1 MEKMTL
7 EEAVKILENGK
18 TSIKLISDCAD
29 SEYLGQAFNIIIDN
43 AKYGH
48 TRPEP
53 KQTSSGLTAFEYT
66 RLISWMKDLNREPAI
81 TAFTSGACRD
91 AGRAFEKYLGGGRDE
106 RADS

>member
-1 MEKMTL
+1 MSKKIRGALARGYCTKRNENKVLDVDLIEDMVLEIEKL
-7 EEAVKILENGK
+7 
-18 TSIKLISDCAD
+18 S
-29 SEYLGQAFNIIIDN
+29 
-43 AKYGH
+43 
-48 TRPEP
+48 RPEP